1 MNSPPNTYI
10 EHTALKPDL
19 RDSDIDQLIAEA
31 FEFQFLGI
39 CIPPFWV
46 KKASRELQRSEIQLV
61 TVIGFPLGYQ
71 RTESKIKEIELAIAD
86 GADELDLVMN
96 VSAFKSGMNWPK
108 IEMAKCAKI
117 AHEHSKMLK
126 VIVETALLTKDELV
140 EVSKIVSDS
149 GADFIKT
156 SSGFASRGAN
166 LDDIRIMKANIST
179 NVGIKASGGIKT
191 LSDLMKMVE
200 TGAERIGTSSGL
212 KIMREYQNG

>member
-166 LDDIRIMKANIST
+166 LDDIRIMKANISS